1 MNSCCSGKTLA
12 LFIED
17 DLPAAQA
24 DKVRS
29 HIRACS
35 ACEEAAQQLEKSQSF
50 FKARLRTPVHNAPSR
65 QSLAAM
71 RQALLLQIQN
81 EPHMF
86 GWTLRLERA
95 LLTGF
100 RKHRIAFAAVAVLVI
115 ISASMLGQIRRDLPQ
130 TSVAVAAFDGNEV
143 LSWPEGYR
151 NWVFVGSRKG
161 HGDAEPGS
169 LYNVF
174 VSPAP
179 YAEYRRTGKFPNG
192 TIFVL
197 ERVNK
202 DSVALKVSLKDS
214 SRFPG
219 GWGFFDYAEK
229 NGRLRGSCQPCHEEN
244 GETDHVFTQYYSLL
258 RPL

>member
-1 MNSCCSGKTLA
+1 MKTCCSRETLA

-17 DLPAAQA
+17 DLPAPQA
-24 DKVRS
+24 YKVRS
-29 HIRACS
+29 HVRSCS
-35 ACEEAAQQLEKSQSF
+35 TCEEAAQQLERSQSF
-50 FKARLRTPVHNAPSR
+50 FKAGMRTPLHNAPSR

-71 RQALLLQIQN
+71 RQALLLQIRN
-81 EPHMF
+81 ESQIF

-95 LLTGF
+95 LVLGF
-100 RKHRIAFAAVAVLVI
+100 RNHRIAFAAVAILVI
-115 ISASMLGQIRRDLPQ
+115 ISASVLGQIRRGVPQ
-130 TSVAVAAFDGNEV
+130 TQVAI
-143 LSWPEGYR
+143 EGYR

-169 LYNVF
+169 LHNVF
-174 VSPAP
+174 VSPAA
-179 YAEYRRTGKFPNG
+179 YSEYKQTGKFPDG
-192 TIFVL
+192 TVFVL

-202 DSVALKVSLKDS
+202 DSVALEASLKDS

-219 GWGFFDYAEK
+219 GWGFFDLEE
-229 NGRLRGSCQPCHEEN
+229 NGRLRGSCRPCHEEN